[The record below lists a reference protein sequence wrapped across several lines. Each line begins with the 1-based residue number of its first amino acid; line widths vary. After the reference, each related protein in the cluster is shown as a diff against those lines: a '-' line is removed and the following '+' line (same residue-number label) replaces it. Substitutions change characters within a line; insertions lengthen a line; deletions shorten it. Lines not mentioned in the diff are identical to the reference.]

1 MLPNILPYSFLPG
14 FPHIKK
20 KLILGFGEFLWTSD
34 TKIEI
39 LKHELVGLPGGSVV
53 KNLPANAGDM
63 GSILD
68 LGRSASCEEL
78 SPSPT
83 STEPML

>member
-14 FPHIKK
+14 FPYIKK
-20 KLILGFGEFLWTSD
+20 KLILGYGECLWTSD
-34 TKIEI
+34 IIEI

-53 KNLPANAGDM
+53 KNPPAKAGDM

-68 LGRSASCEEL
+68 LGRFTSCEATK
-78 SPSPT
+78 SKPHNH
-83 STEPML
+83 